1 MSKEVVFDVRRIT
14 RELNNLEPGL
24 KKQMVRE
31 FKTIARPMAN
41 DISKEIRS
49 ISPLSGMSQSPT
61 PRSGSNS
68 MNSNQIGRTNWERG
82 RYKNTTY
89 RSDNTLIR
97 YRQNRSLRS
106 KVTSLVSIWVR
117 SPMPAI
123 VGVAGKGSGSPR
135 KTETSEYDWK
145 GMKRRHRI
153 NGQGANLIAQTR
165 SRGWFNY
172 FYKSAESKMPNTERE
187 VKLIWEK
194 YSSKVTRRL

>member
-41 DISKEIRS
+41 DISAEVRS
-49 ISPLSGMSQSPT
+49 ITPLSGMSQTPT
-61 PRSGSNS
+61 LRSGTNS
-68 MNSNQIGRTNWERG
+68 MNSNQAGRLNWEAG
-82 RYKNTTY
+82 RYKNTPM
-89 RSDNTLIR
+89 RSDNVLIR
-97 YRQNRSLRS
+97 YRQNRSRRS
-106 KVTSLVSIWVR
+106 KITSLVSIWLR

-123 VGVAGKGSGSPR
+123 IGVAGKGSGTPR
-135 KTETSEYDWK
+135 RTETLEYDWK
-145 GMKRRHRI
+145 GGKRRHRI
-153 NGQGANLIAQTR
+153 NGQGRALIAQTR

-172 FYKSAESKMPNTERE
+172 FYKSAESKMPDTERQ

-194 YSSKVTRRL
+194 YSSMVSRRL

>member
-1 MSKEVVFDVRRIT
+1 MAVSKEVVFDVRRIT

-31 FKTIARPMAN
+31 FKTVARPMAN
-41 DISKEIRS
+41 DIAKEIRS
-49 ISPLSGMSQSPT
+49 ISPLSGMQHS
-61 PRSGSNS
+61 
-68 MNSNQIGRTNWERG
+68 GRTNWERG

-172 FYKSAESKMPNTERE
+172 FYKSAESKMPDTERQ

>member
-1 MSKEVVFDVRRIT
+1 MAVSKEVVFDVRRIT

-41 DISKEIRS
+41 DIAAEIRS
-49 ISPLSGMSQSPT
+49 ITPLSGMTQ
-61 PRSGSNS
+61 GD
-68 MNSNQIGRTNWERG
+68 GRLNWQRG
-82 RYKNTTY
+82 RYKNTLM

-123 VGVAGKGSGSPR
+123 IGVAGKGSGSPR
-135 KTETSEYDWK
+135 RTETLEYDWK
-145 GMKRRHRI
+145 GGKRRHRI
-153 NGQGANLIAQTR
+153 NGQGSVLIAQTR

-172 FYKSAESKMPNTERE
+172 FYKSAESKMPDTERQ

-194 YSSKVTRRL
+194 YSSLVSRRL

>member
-14 RELNNLEPGL
+14 RALNELEPGL

-49 ISPLSGMSQSPT
+49 ISPLSGMQH
-61 PRSGSNS
+61 G
-68 MNSNQIGRTNWERG
+68 GRTNWENG
-82 RYKNTTY
+82 RYKNTAL

-97 YRQNRSLRS
+97 YRQNRSRRS

-123 VGVAGKGSGSPR
+123 VGVAGKGSGIAR
-135 KTETSEYDWK
+135 RAETNEYDWR
-145 GMKRRHRI
+145 GVKRRHRL

-172 FYKSAESKMPNTERE
+172 FYKSAESKMPDTERQ

-194 YSSKVTRRL
+194 YSSMVSRRL